1 MGTGEVLFTLG
12 ISGEGTHSKQ
22 GAYFFIEKQQNVQK
36 ELMFILKG
44 SRRIENGLV
53 VLGSF

>member
-1 MGTGEVLFTLG
+1 MGRGEVLFTLG

-36 ELMFILKG
+36 GLIFIYLLLKTD
-44 SRRIENGLV
+44 
-53 VLGSF
+53 